1 MDFENIYNELNSD
14 NVEEISETKK
24 ITYNKPK
31 TAKKSKA
38 VCPVLDVIS
47 NSKVIIEFNNFGLI
61 INTDNAA
68 NMKGKSVEIE
78 YSGTGEYIV
87 SQSPEAKTKLEDK
100 SKVRLMLGTKQV
112 KK

>member
-1 MDFENIYNELNSD
+1 MDFENIYNKLNSD

-31 TAKKSKA
+31 VIKKSKA
-38 VCPVLDVIS
+38 VCPVLDIIS

-68 NMKGKSVEIE
+68 EMKGKSVEIE
-78 YSGTGEYIV
+78 YTGTIGKDNFKFE
-87 SQSPEAKTKLEDK
+87 
-100 SKVRLMLGTKQV
+100 V

>member
-1 MDFENIYNELNSD
+1 MVFENIYNELSSD

-31 TAKKSKA
+31 VIKKSKA
-38 VCPVLDVIS
+38 VCPVLDIIS

-68 NMKGKSVEIE
+68 EMKGKSVEIE
-78 YSGTGEYIV
+78 YTGTIGKDNFKFE
-87 SQSPEAKTKLEDK
+87 
-100 SKVRLMLGTKQV
+100 VRKCI
-112 KK
+112 K

>member
-31 TAKKSKA
+31 VIKKSKA
-38 VCPVLDVIS
+38 VCPVLDIIS

-68 NMKGKSVEIE
+68 EMKGKSVEIE
-78 YSGTGEYIV
+78 YTGTIGKDNFKFE
-87 SQSPEAKTKLEDK
+87 
-100 SKVRLMLGTKQV
+100 VRKCI
-112 KK
+112 K

>member
-24 ITYNKPK
+24 NTYNKPK

-47 NSKVIIEFNNFGLI
+47 NTKVIIDFNNFGLI
-61 INTDNAA
+61 VNTNNAEKL
-68 NMKGKSVEIE
+68 NGKRIEIE
-78 YSGTGEYIV
+78 YTGTIG
-87 SQSPEAKTKLEDK
+87 KEDFK
-100 SKVRLMLGTKQV
+100 FEV
-112 KK
+112 KKCIK

>member
-14 NVEEISETKK
+14 NVEEISEPKK

-38 VCPVLDVIS
+38 VCPVLDIIS

-61 INTDNAA
+61 VNTDNAV

-78 YSGTGEYIV
+78 YSGTIGKDNFNFE
-87 SQSPEAKTKLEDK
+87 
-100 SKVRLMLGTKQV
+100 V
-112 KK
+112 KKCIK

>member
-1 MDFENIYNELNSD
+1 MDFESIYNELNSD

-31 TAKKSKA
+31 NTKKSKA

-61 INTDNAA
+61 VDTDNAA
-68 NMKGKSVEIE
+68 EIKGKSVEIE
-78 YSGTGEYIV
+78 YTGTIGKDNFKFEV
-87 SQSPEAKTKLEDK
+87 TKCIK
-100 SKVRLMLGTKQV
+100 
-112 KK
+112 